1 MQGSQRLGA
10 IIMLATAFE
19 TVFFLWALSRRS
31 YLALALPVSIL
42 LGALNV
48 LAFWI
53 GWTMFT
59 ASEEEE
65 DEEELEAALAEV
77 SSIAGDG

>member
-1 MQGSQRLGA
+1 MEGSQRLGV
-10 IIMLATAFE
+10 IIMLASVLE
-19 TVFFLWALSRRS
+19 MVVFVWAVSRRS
-31 YLALALPVSIL
+31 YLAVALPITL
-42 LGALNV
+42 ILGALNA

-65 DEEELEAALAEV
+65 EELEPALEEV
-77 SSIAGDG
+77 PSASPQP

>member
-1 MQGSQRLGA
+1 MEGSQRLGA
-10 IIMLATAFE
+10 IIMLATIFE
-19 TVFFLWALSRRS
+19 MVVFVWALSRRS
-31 YLALALPVSIL
+31 YLAVALPVTVV

-65 DEEELEAALAEV
+65 EELEGALEEVPAE
-77 SSIAGDG
+77 G